1 MSGALLSRAGAAL
14 AGADL
19 ARCHGRVSNLI
30 GLIIE
35 ATGLQAEVG
44 EVCLVGATDRRS
56 TEAGRHS
63 PPTDLGDTRCARI
76 PESTSVPVSASG
88 ALDEPPTAERDA
100 EGAYEVR
107 A

>member
-1 MSGALLSRAGAAL
+1 MSGTLLSRAGAAL

-44 EVCLVGATDRRS
+44 EVCLVGAT
-56 TEAGRHS
+56 EAGRHS
-63 PPTDLGDTRCARI
+63 PAASI
-76 PESTSVPVSASG
+76 PVSANAQYRG
-88 ALDEPPTAERDA
+88 GPPT
-100 EGAYEVR
+100 R
-107 A
+107 ADDPQ